1 MPELIVDTDVLID
14 FSRGMSATAEY
25 LDQAATTMTLAI
37 SAITQMELI
46 VGCLD
51 KRALRTIEQFLTR
64 FQVLPLTPEITQ
76 KGVEL
81 LREYKLSHNLLIPD
95 GLIAATALTLG
106 IPLLTKNQRDFRFIP
121 EIVLV
126 PPP

>member
-1 MPELIVDTDVLID
+1 MPELIVDTDILID

-25 LDQAATTMTLAI
+25 LDQAATTTTLAI

-51 KRALRTIEQFLTR
+51 KRALRTIEQFLMR

>member
-1 MPELIVDTDVLID
+1 MPELIVDTDILID
-14 FSRGMSATAEY
+14 FSRGMAATAEY
-25 LDQAATTMTLAI
+25 LDQAATTMTLTI

-46 VGCLD
+46 VGCQD

-95 GLIAATALTLG
+95 GLIAATALTMG